1 MQDIPEDLGRRLR
14 SAAESY
20 GTSFDD
26 VTMDDIAEASGTP
39 RATLYYHFRSKEQVL
54 AYLLSATL
62 ADITEAVEEATS
74 SSGTVPDRLIEVVRA
89 QLRTMAANPA
99 TTQLLVAN
107 LGRAGKLP
115 DISAGIDR
123 AFRDPL
129 QTLLVE
135 GSTEGS
141 LRTVDPEVGA
151 TAIFGAVTVVGLN
164 ALMRDG
170 HLDVDAVLEGLVV
183 LWGGL
188 APESLDR

>member
-1 MQDIPEDLGRRLR
+1 M
-14 SAAESY
+14 
-20 GTSFDD
+20 
-26 VTMDDIAEASGTP
+26 
-39 RATLYYHFRSKEQVL
+39 
-54 AYLLSATL
+54 
-62 ADITEAVEEATS
+62 
-74 SSGTVPDRLIEVVRA
+74 
-89 QLRTMAANPA
+89 
-99 TTQLLVAN
+99 LVAN

-141 LRTVDPEVGA
+141 LRTVDPEVAA

-188 APESLDR
+188 APESPDR